1 MIRNYRINDFE
12 SLDLTLTDVGSSQY
26 SLRYDGLEG
35 NAIADLELYSD
46 ASRLVPL
53 SASDW
58 EYYTTDTFKT
68 TNEATALGSGKTVYK
83 EIRILN
89 PTYQTGSIYA
99 TFNNFGTYPDGSVL
113 GIDYITID
121 DDYDYTTQRNL
132 MTYLVCDGLS
142 ADITITVTD
151 AGYDE
156 RSRFK
161 VVNKDS
167 SYIVTVSGDTD
178 YYVEPGN
185 NDTFFYDSAVMLS
198 ENWEDTTKAKAWVN
212 FNGTGTV
219 AIRDSYNVASITDL
233 GVGLYRINFSTAMS
247 DINYCVVG
255 SASNPDGTVGQCP
268 ILSVD
273 DANKTTTYFDVTTA
287 QIGGSSANYYDP
299 VSVYIQVFA

>member
-1 MIRNYRINDFE
+1 MIRNYRVGDFE
-12 SLDLTLTDVGSSQY
+12 SLDMTITDAGTSQIK
-26 SLRYDGLEG
+26 LRYDGLEG
-35 NAIADLELYSD
+35 NAISDLELYSD
-46 ASRLVPL
+46 SGRTTPL
-53 SASDW
+53 SAADW
-58 EYYTTDTFKT
+58 EYYTTDTNKSEK
-68 TNEATALGSGKTVYK
+68 EAGTGGSGKTVYK

-89 PTYQTGSIYA
+89 PTYQTGPIYA
-99 TFNNFGTYPDGSVL
+99 TFNNFGTYPDGNVL

-121 DDYDYTTQRNL
+121 DDYTYTTQRNL

-151 AGYDE
+151 AGFDE

-167 SYIVTVSGDTD
+167 TYIVTVSGDTD

-219 AIRDSYNVASITDL
+219 AIRDSYNVESITDH
-233 GVGLYRINFSTAMS
+233 GTGQYT
-247 DINYCVVG
+247 INYRKPMNNINYSFSITSNSQGRACAVDV
-255 SASNPDGTVGQCP
+255 SNPPALDGIRISVQT
-268 ILSVD
+268 LS
-273 DANKTTTYFDVTTA
+273 
-287 QIGGSSANYYDP
+287 GSNINVADIA
-299 VSVYIQVFA
+299 VQVFGS